1 MTDNWN
7 PPNRDLVNFKLS
19 EKDNK
24 TDTEKL
30 NETLG
35 NLYVRRT
42 VDGYL
47 KDLLSCNEIDI
58 DKKDYGSG
66 G

>member
-1 MTDNWN
+1 MNNWN
-7 PPNRDLVNFKLS
+7 PPNMDLINFKLP
-19 EKDNK
+19 EKENK

-30 NETLG
+30 NDTLN

-47 KDLLSCNEIDI
+47 KDLLNRNPIVI
-58 DKKDYGSG
+58 AKKD
-66 G
+66 